1 MIRTVRRRAGQPA
14 TTDGPFVEAKEL
26 LGEVTIVEVPAWDEA
41 IAMAGE
47 WPSLLQGAGAGV
59 QVEGVTKH

>member
-1 MIRTVRRRAGQPA
+1 V

-26 LGEVTIVEVPAWDEA
+26 LGGVIIVEVPGWDDA

-47 WPSLLQGAGAGV
+47 WPSLLQGPGAGV
-59 QVEGVTKH
+59 QIEAVTEH